1 MQTALVALIVL
12 AAAGVLIYRLW
23 RTARGGTSCSCGSD
37 CHGCDGCP
45 ALRAPTPAAPDTEDG
60 YGRPRKNGTARRDD
74 YLPISQSSS

>member
-45 ALRAPTPAAPDTEDG
+45 GPREWEPAA
-60 YGRPRKNGTARRDD
+60 RPRKNGTARRDD